1 MRLHKD
7 EQGSI
12 LIITLMVLL
21 ALTAIGTAT
30 VFICGQSNET
40 AVSSRAGDQA
50 MYEADAGVNW
60 GMNYVKLNGLGAAVA
75 GYKTIGF
82 GGVNADVVLLDG
94 SGSSIMIPGP
104 SGAFAASAAV
114 SIGPDPD
121 GRGRSIRCGL
131 VGFSER
137 FGSPRFRVDSIGY
150 GPVSSTRAVEAHVMM
165 APQEGVCPPGVNVV
179 GGYSGSS

>member
-1 MRLHKD
+1 MRLHKE

-50 MYEADAGVNW
+50 MFQADAGVNW
-60 GMNYVKLNGLGAAVA
+60 GMNYVKLNGLAAAAA
-75 GYKTIGF
+75 GYKTVGY
-82 GGVNADVVLLDG
+82 GGGNADILLHDG
-94 SGSSIMIPGP
+94 AGANIMIPGP
-104 SGAFAASAAV
+104 AGAFAASAAV
-114 SIGPDPD
+114 SVGPDPD
-121 GRGRSIRCGL
+121 SRGRSIRCGL
-131 VGFSER
+131 IGFSER

-150 GPVSSTRAVEAHVMM
+150 GPVSSTREVEAHVLM
-165 APQEGVCPPGVNVV
+165 APQEGLCPPGVNVV
-179 GGYSGSS
+179 GGYSGSG